1 MPSSQSSAAHRI
13 RCSPST
19 KEEGKRWIVVGPGAR
34 RVLGSGRSSPDRFP
48 GTLLTDF
55 YAPIDRVALR
65 QVHSL
70 GDKQRLQCRLA
81 PELPSVGRNT
91 SAWLRSARRL
101 GDRAGRAAQKSD
113 WGIIAY
119 SQVATSALRNAG
131 EAPKVLMQIPP
142 HPVRSEQYL
151 RLTPCA
157 LTRLMAVL
165 MRSQAAG
172 LREVC
177 SRTIA
182 RAFVCRSINRYTQDA
197 R

>member
-1 MPSSQSSAAHRI
+1 MPSSQGSAAHRI

-34 RVLGSGRSSPDRFP
+34 RLLGSGRSSPDRSP

-91 SAWLRSARRL
+91 SAWMRSGRRL

-131 EAPKVLMQIPP
+131 EAPKVLMQMPASSRS
-142 HPVRSEQYL
+142 VRTILAADSL
-151 RLTPCA
+151 CPNVTDGGFNA
-157 LTRLMAVL
+157 LTCGRTSRGMLANH
-165 MRSQAAG
+165 
-172 LREVC
+172 C
-177 SRTIA
+177 SRIC
-182 RAFVCRSINRYTQDA
+182 VS
-197 R
+197 